1 MSGGRFLVSLREVI
15 EVIINLEKILTLNSI
30 IKANRNFWE
39 ENIYAENTI
48 DSVTSEIHTR
58 LDKLKNEISECQLN
72 EESKE
77 VDVSK
82 TASVVKTFSSR
93 SACNQ
98 YKKN

>member
-1 MSGGRFLVSLREVI
+1 MSGGRFLVSLREVN
-15 EVIINLEKILTLNSI
+15 NLRKILTLNSI
-30 IKANRNFWE
+30 IKTNQNFWE

-82 TASVVKTFSSR
+82 TAYVAKTLSSR

-98 YKKN
+98 YK